1 MVVLLH
7 RGRQVGLAPAAVGQL
22 LGAQKRERLG
32 DVRRSCLP
40 LADRG
45 EADHAK
51 PRAVGEANAPRAIP
65 RTVGPLLVA
74 DPLRAELD
82 RRRDLGSAV
91 AGMAAVE
98 VREGGDARAGQLA
111 VRVVDD
117 DVPEALGRVEQ
128 LERRGAARVLV
139 GGPAAGA
146 PVLGGV
152 LVRENDVD
160 AIEQPLRLE
169 RRYAGQAEGLDSEDA
184 LEPFRRAVRDRPA
197 VVLSYDKLQCSR
209 MSCSRTRSV
218 SLVLGR
224 EGPRAVRDVAVV
236 PLDLG
241 AVLAHL
247 RRVEVLVRLPQD
259 GRDLGVPAEAR
270 RRDGL
275 HCKGRVP
282 RLRPVV
288 ALHLHA
294 VLGEPEVVEDA
305 GQVRLEGLPVRVV
318 VPAADHVDRLVDR
331 ADVDVPCRSVL
342 VLDHVGAPRQRAAA

>member
-1 MVVLLH
+1 MCKPRRHPSLSLLLRPAGYCRTARGSPVRRGATSTRAPRPAGSSELESGDRVEVWEGLAAEAAAVLAEGPEGENVAVVCVRDHAVVVEDAGDELLRPVARRLLHRHQEGSRAREDRRRAGHRLVAAFRAGEEGEHRPRRVDDLRRVCMVVLLP

-32 DVRRSCLP
+32 DVRRGCLP

-51 PRAVGEANAPRAIP
+51 PRAIGEADAPRAVP
-65 RTVGPLLVA
+65 RAVGPLLVA

-82 RRRDLGSAV
+82 RRRDLGGAV

-98 VREGGDARAGQLA
+98 VREGGDAGAGQLA

-128 LERRGAARVLV
+128 LERRGASRVLV

-169 RRYAGQAEGLDSEDA
+169 RRYAGQAEGLDSDDA

-197 VVLSYDKLQCSR
+197 VVL
-209 MSCSRTRSV
+209 
-218 SLVLGR
+218 GR
-224 EGPRAVRDVAVV
+224 EGPRAV
-236 PLDLG
+236 
-241 AVLAHL
+241 
-247 RRVEVLVRLPQD
+247 
-259 GRDLGVPAEAR
+259 
-270 RRDGL
+270 
-275 HCKGRVP
+275 
-282 RLRPVV
+282 
-288 ALHLHA
+288 
-294 VLGEPEVVEDA
+294 
-305 GQVRLEGLPVRVV
+305 
-318 VPAADHVDRLVDR
+318 
-331 ADVDVPCRSVL
+331 
-342 VLDHVGAPRQRAAA
+342 

>member
-197 VVLSYDKLQCSR
+197 VVL
-209 MSCSRTRSV
+209 
-218 SLVLGR
+218 GR